1 MIEPGSVKT
10 VRFLSFTER
19 GFCGIRYVPDDKSE
33 YIYRMV
39 KSMAEFASNGK
50 ANAALTT
57 GIIGTA
63 GVGAALLNGGLNG
76 LFGGW
81 RNGNCG
87 CSEDHVVDRYEAGQA
102 ARIAQLETEVKL
114 RDANTYTDQ
123 KMLEMYKYFDG
134 KVRGLEMADAAQ
146 QVTNQRVAD
155 SFEAVHTDINC
166 VKNELYGA
174 IRNEAEKRCCGDNS
188 IVTYANAT
196 FYPKMVADVT
206 TGTATTAQPTYN
218 PIPKCGCGCGCN

>member
-1 MIEPGSVKT
+1 
-10 VRFLSFTER
+10 
-19 GFCGIRYVPDDKSE
+19 
-33 YIYRMV
+33 
-39 KSMAEFASNGK
+39 MAEFASNAKG
-50 ANAALTT
+50 NAALTT

-63 GVGAALLNGGLNG
+63 GVGLGLLNGGLNG

-87 CSEDHVVDRYEAGQA
+87 CNEDHVVDRYEAQQQ
-102 ARIAQLETEVKL
+102 ARIAELETEVKL

-134 KVRGLEMADAAQ
+134 KIGSLESADAAQ
-146 QVTNQRVAD
+146 AVTNQRVAD
-155 SFEAVHTDINC
+155 SFEAVHADINC

>member
-1 MIEPGSVKT
+1 MKPSRKR
-10 VRFLSFTER
+10 RFFFVHFAQKSCYNIYA
-19 GFCGIRYVPDDKSE
+19 GGNSE
-33 YIYRMV
+33 YILRMV

-155 SFEAVHTDINC
+155 SFEAAHNNLVC

-196 FYPKMVADVT
+196 FYPKLVADIT
-206 TGTATTAQPTYN
+206 PGTGTTAQPTYN
-218 PIPKCGCGCGCN
+218 PLPKCGCGCGCN

>member
-1 MIEPGSVKT
+1 
-10 VRFLSFTER
+10 
-19 GFCGIRYVPDDKSE
+19 
-33 YIYRMV
+33 
-39 KSMAEFASNGK
+39 MAEFASNGK

-63 GVGAALLNGGLNG
+63 GLGAALLNGGLNG

-81 RNGNCG
+81 RNGSCG
-87 CSEDHVVDRYEAGQA
+87 CNEDHVVDRYEAAQQ
-102 ARIAQLETEVKL
+102 ARIAELETEVKL

-155 SFEAVHTDINC
+155 SFEAVGTDITC
-166 VKNELYGA
+166 AKNELYAA

-206 TGTATTAQPTYN
+206 TGNTTTAQSTYN
-218 PIPKCGCGCGCN
+218 PLPRCGGCCNN

>member
-1 MIEPGSVKT
+1 
-10 VRFLSFTER
+10 
-19 GFCGIRYVPDDKSE
+19 
-33 YIYRMV
+33 
-39 KSMAEFASNGK
+39 MAEFASNGK

-63 GVGAALLNGGLNG
+63 GLGAALLNGGLGG

-81 RNGNCG
+81 RNGG
-87 CSEDHVVDRYEAGQA
+87 CNEDHTVDRYEAAQQ
-102 ARIAQLETEVKL
+102 ARIAELETEVKL

-123 KMLEMYKYFDG
+123 KMLDMYKYFDG

-146 QVTNQRVAD
+146 QVTNQRIAD

-206 TGTATTAQPTYN
+206 TGNTTTAQSTYN
-218 PIPKCGCGCGCN
+218 PLPRCGGCCNN

>member
-1 MIEPGSVKT
+1 
-10 VRFLSFTER
+10 
-19 GFCGIRYVPDDKSE
+19 
-33 YIYRMV
+33 
-39 KSMAEFASNGK
+39 MAEFATNGK

-81 RNGNCG
+81 RNGSCG
-87 CSEDHVVDRYEAGQA
+87 CNEDHVVDRYEAGQA

-155 SFEAVHTDINC
+155 SFEAVHNDINC
-166 VKNELYGA
+166 VKNELYSA

>member
-1 MIEPGSVKT
+1 
-10 VRFLSFTER
+10 
-19 GFCGIRYVPDDKSE
+19 
-33 YIYRMV
+33 
-39 KSMAEFASNGK
+39 MAEFASNGK

-63 GVGAALLNGGLNG
+63 GVGLGLLNGGLNG
-76 LFGGW
+76 LFGGY
-81 RNGNCG
+81 RNGG
-87 CSEDHVVDRYEAGQA
+87 CNEDHVVDRYEAGQA

-114 RDANTYTDQ
+114 MDANTYTDQ

-134 KVRGLEMADAAQ
+134 RTRALEASDAAQ
-146 QVTNQRVAD
+146 AVTNQRVAD
-155 SFEAVHTDINC
+155 SFEAAHNDLVC

-196 FYPKMVADVT
+196 FYPKQVADVT
-206 TGTATTAQPTYN
+206 TGTATTAQSTYN
-218 PIPKCGCGCGCN
+218 PIPQCGCGCGCGCN